1 MRPSLF
7 NCTLPTAIH
16 ALASLFTIWLLPS
29 PVVAQQDYKVIQVKV
44 IDYHEKTLELNGARF
59 EVAFEDGRDMLRM
72 IARSRKWLEEEFP
85 LRDR

>member
-1 MRPSLF
+1 VKAVT
-7 NCTLPTAIH
+7 TL
-16 ALASLFTIWLLPS
+16 
-29 PVVAQQDYKVIQVKV
+29 Y
-44 IDYHEKTLELNGARF
+44 EKTLELNGAHF

>member
-1 MRPSLF
+1 VTFINAYIVTSSYHRRKPVKAVT
-7 NCTLPTAIH
+7 TL
-16 ALASLFTIWLLPS
+16 
-29 PVVAQQDYKVIQVKV
+29 Y
-44 IDYHEKTLELNGARF
+44 EKTLELNGAHF